1 MGTVIKKQDI
11 TVFQDS
17 WMVLVRNY
25 SRPPFPGELP
35 GLAVHYPNGAGLPE
49 ANQEISV
56 GR

>member
-35 GLAVHYPNGAGLPE
+35 SLTVHYPNGAGLPE
-49 ANQEISV
+49 AD
-56 GR
+56 